1 MVIPGQFPV
10 YGVHRRPLLI
20 SEVKKIIALLI
31 IVGLQG
37 VNIDYKGPSWVISKP
52 ALNFLYF

>member
-10 YGVHRRPLLI
+10 YGVHRRLLLI

-37 VNIDYKGPSWVISKP
+37 VNIDYKGPSWVISKHLP
-52 ALNFLYF
+52 NFLYC